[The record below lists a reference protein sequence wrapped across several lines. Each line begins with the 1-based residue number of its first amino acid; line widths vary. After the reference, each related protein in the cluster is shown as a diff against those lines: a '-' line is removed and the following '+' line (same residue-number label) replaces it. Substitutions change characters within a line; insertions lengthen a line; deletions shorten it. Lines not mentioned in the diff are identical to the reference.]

1 MAQAKGAIANSAKS
15 YRIVVYF
22 CCELTNSEDRLVRIV
37 RIAAMFVLCVFSSQ
51 LFAQDWIEAYFTRVA
66 RNQAEQ
72 PHWITPVATTT
83 PRLEQEF
90 RYDIFWQEQ
99 AKGYF
104 AENYGGSKGL
114 ELIPADNLEVIINL
128 PPYLVHN
135 NPEQK
140 NGWGDESFLV
150 KYRLLSRNEEKGNY
164 ILTAFL
170 GWTIPTGTYKN
181 GSLHAALTPTL
192 AAGKGWGNFDVQTTA
207 GISLPTGQSK
217 LIGQPV
223 VWNLTGQYR
232 VLKRIWPEVEMNY
245 TYFHQGPHDGQT
257 QVFMTP
263 GVVFGKFPIWKR
275 LGITMGTGVQIAA
288 THFHTYNHGWILTTR
303 LPF

>member
-1 MAQAKGAIANSAKS
+1 
-15 YRIVVYF
+15 
-22 CCELTNSEDRLVRIV
+22 V
-37 RIAAMFVLCVFSSQ
+37 RIAHIAALACSLLALPISAFSQSW
-51 LFAQDWIEAYFTRVA
+51 LDSYFERVA

-72 PHWITPVATTT
+72 PHWITPVATVT
-83 PRLEQEF
+83 PRLEQEI
-90 RYDIFWQEQ
+90 RYDIFWQQQ

-114 ELIPADNLEVIINL
+114 ELIPANNIEVVINL

-135 NPEQK
+135 NPGQA

-170 GWTIPTGTYKN
+170 GWSIPTGTYRN
-181 GSLHAALTPTL
+181 GAPHAVLTPTL
-192 AAGKGWGNFDVQTTA
+192 AFGKGWGNFDVQTTA
-207 GISLPTGQSK
+207 GIGLPVADAPK
-217 LIGQPV
+217 IGQPV

-232 VLKRIWPEVEMNY
+232 LLHKIWPELEMNY
-245 TYFHQGPHDGQT
+245 TCFHNGPNDGRT

-263 GVVFGKFPIWKR
+263 GVVFGKFPIWRR
-275 LGITMGTGVQIAA
+275 LGVTIGSGVQIAA